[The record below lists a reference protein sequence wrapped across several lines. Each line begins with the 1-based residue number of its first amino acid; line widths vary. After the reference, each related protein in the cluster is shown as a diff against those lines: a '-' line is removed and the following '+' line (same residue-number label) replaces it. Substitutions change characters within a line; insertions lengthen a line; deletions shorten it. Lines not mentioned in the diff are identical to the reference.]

1 MTEAQRTCS
10 GCTDALSLS
19 LSRSHSGSMCFIS
32 TRDNSYILVSVIV
45 ETIVLKN
52 IIMFLG
58 NMYKNERTKICHF
71 DIQVNVYTIIVI
83 IYTARK
89 KLTNR

>member
-1 MTEAQRTCS
+1 
-10 GCTDALSLS
+10 
-19 LSRSHSGSMCFIS
+19 
-32 TRDNSYILVSVIV
+32 
-45 ETIVLKN
+45 
-52 IIMFLG
+52 MFLG